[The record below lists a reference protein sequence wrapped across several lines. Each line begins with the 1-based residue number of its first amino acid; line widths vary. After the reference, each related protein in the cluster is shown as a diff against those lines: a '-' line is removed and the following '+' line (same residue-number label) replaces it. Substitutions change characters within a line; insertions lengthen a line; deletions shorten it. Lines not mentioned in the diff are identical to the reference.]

1 MRSLSP
7 SSRFPETGQKLTQ
20 AALSRR
26 DRFRSRA
33 GMNLTSH
40 IEEHPSAFYWCIGG
54 TSAFMLGITAICWVR
69 LVRARRSQLF
79 LRNSLHPRKEE
90 DQSLVRSTRAG
101 PVGALTAQGAGGGSK
116 KSDVLDVDV
125 HKAVEEQTGQIESSS
140 EEEEDKKKKEKGG
153 DHPMERKDGTTL

>member
-1 MRSLSP
+1 
-7 SSRFPETGQKLTQ
+7 
-20 AALSRR
+20 
-26 DRFRSRA
+26 
-33 GMNLTSH
+33 MNLTSH
-40 IEEHPSAFYWCIGG
+40 LEEHPSAFYWCIGG
-54 TSAFMLGITAICWVR
+54 TSTFMLGITAICWVR

-101 PVGALTAQGAGGGSK
+101 PVGALGAAGGGSK

-125 HKAVEEQTGQIESSS
+125 HKAVEEQTGQIESS
-140 EEEEDKKKKEKGG
+140 EGEPEDKQQKKKKEKGG

>member
-1 MRSLSP
+1 
-7 SSRFPETGQKLTQ
+7 
-20 AALSRR
+20 
-26 DRFRSRA
+26 
-33 GMNLTSH
+33 MNLTSH

>member
-1 MRSLSP
+1 
-7 SSRFPETGQKLTQ
+7 
-20 AALSRR
+20 
-26 DRFRSRA
+26 
-33 GMNLTSH
+33 MNLTSH

-101 PVGALTAQGAGGGSK
+101 PVGALTAAQGAGGGSK